1 MAAAAYKVVLA
12 VKNSKNQT
20 TSIPL
25 TASDVNGEFWLFPSG
40 GSEIPISQ
48 NASVVYD
55 IVYTAA
61 GTDTSQVE
69 IFLNGVSTGRKLFNS
84 ANLGTVYNRQSQS
97 SPLQI
102 PPGAT
107 VKFKQLT

>member
-1 MAAAAYKVVLA
+1 MAAAAYKVTLA
-12 VKNSKNQT
+12 VKNSKGQM
-20 TSIPL
+20 TSIPM
-25 TASDVNGEFWLFPSG
+25 TASDVNAEFWLFPSG
-40 GSEIPISQ
+40 GSELPISQ
-48 NASVVYD
+48 HPCTVYD

-97 SPLQI
+97 APLQI
-102 PPGAT
+102 PAGAT